1 MALDLASSL
10 PTIITAVV
18 GAAGMYGAHRT
29 ASWASRK
36 NAKETAEL
44 EAYKRA
50 REMDIQ
56 TNDRLKS
63 DNRELFNENMELR
76 KSDREK
82 NKEID
87 RLRTE
92 RIALVKELDRL
103 RQEQRS
109 QKNG

>member
-1 MALDLASSL
+1 MALDLVSHL
-10 PTIITAVV
+10 PTIITATV
-18 GAAGMYGAHRT
+18 GAIGMYGAHRT

-56 TNDRLKS
+56 TNDRLRA
-63 DNRELFNENMELR
+63 DNRELFDENVKLR
-76 KSDREK
+76 KIEREK
-82 NKEID
+82 NNEID
-87 RLRTE
+87 KLRTE
-92 RIALVKELDRL
+92 RIALVRELDRL

-109 QKNG
+109 QKDG